1 MAAPLR
7 ILLVSRRFWPLVGD
21 SEDAM
26 ADLAV
31 GLRRYGAEP
40 SVLTARWS
48 PEWPSLSHFQGVPV
62 HRIPLRL
69 DQPWGRWTY
78 LLSLTRWLRRHR
90 SEFDLV
96 LVARLRREACTV
108 LWALRRWP
116 IPVVLRAEADDC
128 IWQEETSSGIHCR
141 HRCRRA
147 AAIIYRDQAVHGA
160 LRQAGYEQS
169 MLFGIPD
176 GVRAPSPQ
184 RGSSRLDARLALAAV
199 NQDLQAAA
207 DAPIAVFVGR
217 LRPLLGLARLV
228 RAWGRVVRRW
238 PNAKLWLIG
247 DGSYREDLYRLVS
260 DLDLRYCVQMPGTFE
275 CTDDLLRA
283 ANLLV
288 WPGPASSLPRVCL
301 SAAVAGLPILACSSP
316 EIENEIQRQPSLRPL
331 ITLLD
336 RRDVAAWS
344 DMLIENMGTPP
355 DPKTLRRCA
364 QAILRERS
372 MPKMIRGHL
381 ELFESL
387 VKTRP

>member
-1 MAAPLR
+1 MAAALR

-31 GLRRYGAEP
+31 GLRRYGAETT
-40 SVLTARWS
+40 VLTARWS

-62 HRIPLRL
+62 YRIPLRL

-90 SEFDLV
+90 SQFDLV

-108 LWALRRWP
+108 LWALGRWP

-128 IWQEETSSGIHCR
+128 IWQEGSFSGIRCR
-141 HRCRRA
+141 NRCRRA
-147 AAIIYRDQAVHGA
+147 AAIIYRDEAVHGS
-160 LRQAGYEQS
+160 LRQARYEPS

-176 GVRAPSPQ
+176 GVGAPSPH
-184 RGSSRLDARLALAAV
+184 RGSSRLDARLALAAA
-199 NQDLQAAA
+199 NLDMQAAA

-217 LRPLLGLARLV
+217 LRPLMGLSRLV
-228 RAWGRVVRRW
+228 RAWGRVVRHR
-238 PNAKLWLIG
+238 PTAKLWLIG
-247 DGSYREDLYRLVS
+247 DGSHREDLYRLVS

-275 CTDDLLRA
+275 CSDDLLRA

-288 WPGPASSLPRVCL
+288 CPGPMSSLPRVCL

-316 EIENEIQRQPSLRPL
+316 EIETEIQRQPSLRPL

-344 DMLIENMGTPP
+344 DMLIEKLGTPP
-355 DPKTLRRCA
+355 DPDTLRRCS
-364 QAILRERS
+364 QTILREHS
-372 MPKMIRGHL
+372 MPKMIRKHL
-381 ELFESL
+381 ELFDSL
-387 VKTRP
+387 LKARP